1 MAPMLRVVDLH
12 KRYGNLEVLKGV
24 SLEIEPGEKVVLI
37 GPSGA
42 GKSTL
47 LRCVNFLEQPSAGAV
62 RMMGVTR

>member
-12 KRYGNLEVLKGV
+12 KRFGNLDVLKGV
-24 SLEIEPGEKVVLI
+24 SLEVEPGEKVVLI

-47 LRCVNFLEQPSAGAV
+47 LRCVNFLERPSGGIE
-62 RMMGVTR
+62 RS